1 MLQATTVLR
10 IYFAII
16 FLAVFAMMSLFWQ
29 YAGSN
34 AFSVNIYML
43 AATTGYSVLYLLPA
57 IFISKL
63 AQLCLKPSNTS
74 NKWRLWIVYF
84 IAWFISTLAILAI
97 YADFKLFELY
107 EYHFNG
113 FVWNLL
119 TTPGGVE
126 ALGATSETII
136 TIALQVTAV
145 LLSTLFLFWI
155 AYRLSAKKSLV
166 SKSLFVSFISLIL
179 VVLLGEESVHAYSK
193 YIGQEDYL
201 RAGIVIPFNLNSH
214 ATHLLKRLGV
224 EAAST
229 QDLRLGNGKV
239 VYPLS
244 KIESKPLDKYP
255 NIIMLVAESF
265 RWDLLDPE
273 ITPNLWDFSKTSTT
287 FNQHYSGG
295 NRTRM
300 GLLSMFY
307 GLHAPYW
314 YSFEEQ
320 RVAPVL
326 MNVIREK
333 NYQLGLY
340 TSQSFDYPELRHTT
354 FAGIPEEFLHELK
367 SGEPWQR
374 DAENVTDIIN
384 NLDHADKDKPSYT
397 FMFFESTH
405 APYTFPKEDVIRPDY
420 LKEMNYVKLDLL
432 HNADRIHNR
441 YINAAHHVD
450 KEVGRL
456 LDYLKQ
462 NNMLDNTIV
471 LFTGDHGEEFMEKGH
486 WGHGHNEAFPEEQVH
501 VPMILWMPGEKPQQ
515 INTKTSHIQIPQT
528 LLAKLGVTTSY
539 NEHSLAGD
547 LFSTLPY
554 LVMGNYNYLSIFD
567 KKYKVTF
574 PFTVSDYFHYTLYDE
589 NDMKVLRSDKDA
601 VMSVLKPSINKVVEE
616 NKRFLKQE

>member
-1 MLQATTVLR
+1 MFQTVTVLR
-10 IYFAII
+10 SYFTIIFFAI
-16 FLAVFAMMSLFWQ
+16 FAMMLLFWQ

-34 AFSVNIYML
+34 SPSVNLYML
-43 AATTGYSVLYLLPA
+43 AASSGYGVLYLLPA
-57 IFISKL
+57 VLLSKL
-63 AQLCLKPSNTS
+63 AELCLKPYNKKS
-74 NKWRLWIVYF
+74 KWRLWIVYS
-84 IAWFISTLAILAI
+84 IAWFMSSLVILLI

-119 TTPGGVE
+119 TTSGGVE
-126 ALGATSETII
+126 ALGATAETIV
-136 TIALQVTAV
+136 TIVLQVSII
-145 LLSTLFLFWI
+145 LFSTLFLLWI
-155 AYRLSAKKSLV
+155 CHRLSVKKSVV
-166 SKSLFVSFISLIL
+166 SKAFFVSFISVML
-179 VVLLGEESVHAYSK
+179 VVLLVEESVHAYSK
-193 YIGQEDYL
+193 YVGNEEYL

-214 ATHLLKRLGV
+214 ATHLLKRMGV
-224 EAAST
+224 QAAST
-229 QDLRLGNGKV
+229 DDLKLGNGRV

-244 KIESKPLDKYP
+244 KIESKKLDNYP

-273 ITPNLWDFSKTSTT
+273 ITPNLWAFSKKSTT

-300 GLLSMFY
+300 GLFSMFY
-307 GLHAPYW
+307 GLYAPYW

-320 RVAPVL
+320 KAAPVL
-326 MNVIREK
+326 MNIIRER

-340 TSQSFDYPELRHTT
+340 TSQSFDYPELRNTT

-374 DAENVTDIIN
+374 DADNVTDIIN
-384 NLDHADKDKPSYT
+384 NLEHADKDKPSYT

-405 APYTFPKEDVIRPDY
+405 APYTFPEKAVIRPDY
-420 LKEMNYVKLDLL
+420 LKEMNYAKLELL
-432 HNADRIHNR
+432 NNADRIHNR

-450 KEVGRL
+450 TEIGRL

-501 VPMILWMPGEKPQQ
+501 VPMILSMPNKKPQQ
-515 INTKTSHIQIPQT
+515 INTKTSHIQIPET
-528 LLAKLGVTTSY
+528 LLARLGVTTSY
-539 NEHSLAGD
+539 KEHSLAGD

-567 KKYKVTF
+567 EKYKVTF
-574 PFTVSDYFHYTLYDE
+574 PFTASDYFHYTLYDD

-601 VMSVLKPSINKVVEE
+601 AMSDLKPSIDRVVEE
-616 NKRFLKQE
+616 NKRFLK

>member
-1 MLQATTVLR
+1 MLQINNVLR
-10 IYFAII
+10 TYFTII
-16 FLAVFAMMSLFWQ
+16 FVAVFATMTLFWQ

-34 AFSVNIYML
+34 TLSVNIYML
-43 AATTGYSVLYLLPA
+43 AATIGYGVLYLLPA
-57 IFISKL
+57 ILVSKL
-63 AQLCLKPSNTS
+63 AVLCLKPSDNS
-74 NKWRLWIVYF
+74 KKWRLWVVYF
-84 IAWFISTLAILAI
+84 IAWFMSSLVILLI
-97 YADFKLFELY
+97 YSDFILFELY

-119 TTPGGVE
+119 TTSGGVE
-126 ALGATSETII
+126 ALGVTAETII
-136 TIALQVTAV
+136 TILLQATTV
-145 LLSTLFLFWI
+145 LVSTLFIFWF
-155 AYRLSAKKSLV
+155 AYRLSAKKILV
-166 SKSLFVSFISLIL
+166 SKPLFVSFISLIL
-179 VVLLGEESVHAYSK
+179 VVLLVEESVHAYSK
-193 YIGQEDYL
+193 YVGNEDYL

-214 ATHLLKRLGV
+214 ATHLLKRMGIKP
-224 EAAST
+224 AST
-229 QDLRLGNGKV
+229 QDLRLGKGKV

-244 KIESKPLDKYP
+244 KIESNNLDKYP

-273 ITPNLWDFSKTSTT
+273 ITPNLWGFSKKSTT

-300 GLLSMFY
+300 GLFSMFY

-320 RVAPVL
+320 EVAPVL

-354 FAGIPEEFLHELK
+354 FAGIPEAYLHELQA
-367 SGEPWQR
+367 GEPWKR
-374 DAENVTDIIN
+374 DADNVTDIIN
-384 NLDHADKDKPSYT
+384 SLDHLDKNKPSYT

-405 APYTFPKEDVIRPDY
+405 APYTFPEKAVIRPDY
-420 LKEMNYVKLDLL
+420 LMEMNYAKLDLL
-432 HNADRIHNR
+432 NNGERIHNR

-450 KEVGRL
+450 EEIGRL
-456 LDYLKQ
+456 LDYLQQ

-501 VPMILWMPGEKPQQ
+501 VPMILWVPNEKPQQ

-528 LLAKLGVTTSY
+528 LLARLGVTTGY
-539 NEHSLAGD
+539 KEHSLAGD

-554 LVMGNYNYLSIFD
+554 LVMGNYNYLSTFD

-574 PFTVSDYFHYTLYDE
+574 PFTASDYFHYTLYDE
-589 NDMKVLRSDKDA
+589 NDLKVMRSDKDA
-601 VMSVLKPSINKVVEE
+601 AMSDLQPSINSVIVE
-616 NKRFLKQE
+616 NGRFLK